1 MALLDLIGKI
11 FGNKYDKD
19 VKNIMPI
26 VEQINTIFKELQS
39 LTNDQL
45 RQQTLDLKDQISN
58 YTSEEREEISKLKI
72 QSEKDISPTEKEE
85 LYEQIDKKD
94 EEIINKTED
103 VLNDLLPKAFAIVKE
118 TARRFTSIP
127 FSNSFII
134 FSRRKNFV
142 RNSIS

>member
-72 QSEKDISPTEKEE
+72 QS
-85 LYEQIDKKD
+85 
-94 EEIINKTED
+94 
-103 VLNDLLPKAFAIVKE
+103 
-118 TARRFTSIP
+118 
-127 FSNSFII
+127 
-134 FSRRKNFV
+134 
-142 RNSIS
+142 